1 MAGADGFARRH
12 RREPPSARAE
22 ELAVGFRDRAY
33 ELMDD
38 HPIAAAH
45 LVLAAATLAPTC
57 AHEQDVADHFTYLVA
72 DFAQGLA
79 RVHRRAR
86 ATAFQGSGGAIDG
99 AR

>member
-1 MAGADGFARRH
+1 MTAAPF
-12 RREPPSARAE
+12 PPAAPE
-22 ELAVGFRDRAY
+22 DLAVGLRDRAY

-45 LVLAAATLAPTC
+45 LVLAAASLAPTC
-57 AHEQDVADHFTYLVA
+57 EGEKEVAEHFTYLVA

-86 ATAFQGSGGAIDG
+86 VAEMQCSGGVADG